1 VKSRIDARDNDKSRF
16 LQSQLDA
23 FSDLKIGVE
32 VPGSVTPNYKK
43 RPSPAYQSTTFS
55 PMATPN
61 LSEIFIINACRVIIL
76 TKLCK
81 LCGDETK
88 ECR

>member
-1 VKSRIDARDNDKSRF
+1 MLETMTDRDFSNHNSMP
-16 LQSQLDA
+16 S
-23 FSDLKIGVE
+23 FSDLQIGVE

-55 PMATPN
+55 PIATSN
-61 LSEIFIINACRVIIL
+61 LSEIFITNAYRVIIF

-88 ECR
+88 EYR